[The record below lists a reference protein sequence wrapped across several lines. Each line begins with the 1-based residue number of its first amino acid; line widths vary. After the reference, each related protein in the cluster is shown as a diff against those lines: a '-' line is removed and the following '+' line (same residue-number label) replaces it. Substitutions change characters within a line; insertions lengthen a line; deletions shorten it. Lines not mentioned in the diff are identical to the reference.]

1 MKINYQYMGRLS
13 FHHHRLCV
21 VIVHITTIT
30 RRVPYNKCL
39 LYLKIVARC
48 LYFVL
53 NMLDKDTYALQMQN
67 KYLQHKVKTNN
78 HFLKINKFVVWHF
91 WGYCLGVHNYM
102 EKSMRQNIAIGKKFP
117 CWENNL
123 I

>member
-13 FHHHRLCV
+13 FHHHRSCV

-30 RRVPYNKCL
+30 RRVPYNKFVFEK
-39 LYLKIVARC
+39 YLKIVARC
-48 LYFVL
+48 LYFML

-78 HFLKINKFVVWHF
+78 HFLKINTNLLYDIF
-91 WGYCLGVHNYM
+91 GVIALVGIVTW
-102 EKSMRQNIAIGKKFP
+102 KSQ
-117 CWENNL
+117 
-123 I
+123 